1 MFSFYCL
8 ISFNGRVCVC
18 VSRSSFDETHRQK
31 VGADGHHAGESEA
44 VHPTAGASAP
54 RQRRSPNPAAAHA
67 RYSHTY
73 TLVKVITDQ
82 LVNCWKIIVKEVHGA
97 TSEFPSPE

>member
-1 MFSFYCL
+1 MSAL
-8 ISFNGRVCVC
+8 ISWPCTCVC
-18 VSRSSFDETHRQK
+18 ARRSSSDETHRQK

-67 RYSHTY
+67 RYLYNDTHTCVCI
-73 TLVKVITDQ
+73 LVKVITDL
-82 LVNCWKIIVKEVHGA
+82 LVFCWIIIVA
-97 TSEFPSPE
+97 FL